1 MNYKAKQFAKDAI
14 FHWKMNLSFAEKV
27 EMYNNYLMACLRE
40 ADMFFDINNK
50 DDLKIIAEK
59 GFDKMRELV
68 DKYRKT
74 LKNPPYFYINEK
86 DEIVFVEEIEMNHL
100 IDVFGEEIYT
110 WVLTNPH
117 WFDEKVYFYAISM
130 VIDDLEMK
138 CD

>member
-1 MNYKAKQFAKDAI
+1 MNNKAKQFAKDVI
-14 FHWKMNLSFAEKV
+14 FHWKINLSFAEKV
-27 EMYNNYLMACLRE
+27 KMYNDYLMACLRE
-40 ADMFFDINNK
+40 VDMLFDINNK

-86 DEIVFVEEIEMNHL
+86 DEIVFVEEIEINHL
-100 IDVFGEEIYT
+100 IDVFGEEIFT

-130 VIDDLEMK
+130 VIDDLEIK
-138 CD
+138 CN

>member
-1 MNYKAKQFAKDAI
+1 MNYKAKQFAKDAV

-27 EMYNNYLMACLRE
+27 KMYNDYLSACLRE
-40 ADMFFDINNK
+40 ADMLFDINDTN
-50 DDLKIIAEK
+50 DLKIIAEK
-59 GFDKMRELV
+59 GFYKMMELI
-68 DKYRKT
+68 DNYRDA

-86 DEIVFVEEIEMNHL
+86 DEIIFVDEMKINHIIE
-100 IDVFGEEIYT
+100 VFGEEIYI

-130 VIDDLEMK
+130 VIDDLELK

>member
-40 ADMFFDINNK
+40 ADMFFDINDK

-86 DEIVFVEEIEMNHL
+86 DEIVFVEETEMNRL
-100 IDVFGEEIYT
+100 IEVFGEEIYT

-117 WFDEKVYFYAISM
+117 WFDEKVHFYAISM

-138 CD
+138 CN